1 MPVYLP
7 GSSHYTTRCF
17 LFLAVAAD
25 CCLLPVDLGTLPVDL
40 ALAAAGFKLELAVCC
55 LLLVDLGPLLV
66 DVALAAA
73 GFELEL
79 EPFLVPVDLELA
91 PGPLPVARLG
101 LLDTTVFVFDLS
113 ACMIKK
119 EKTSNS
125 RVQQTT
131 NN

>member
-1 MPVYLP
+1 MQKASAGRVKAPACQCMLP

-40 ALAAAGFKLELAVCC
+40 ALAAAGF
-55 LLLVDLGPLLV
+55 
-66 DVALAAA
+66 
-73 GFELEL
+73 ELEL

-101 LLDTTVFVFDLS
+101 LLDTGFRFRSLGLHD
-113 ACMIKK
+113 
-119 EKTSNS
+119 
-125 RVQQTT
+125 
-131 NN
+131 